1 MKVVDMEHKP
11 RVKGDAAIQH
21 RIGEK
26 IALDKKTDSGIKS
39 TARSV
44 GHDLKTGAA
53 NTIAAGQ
60 SAKATAAKIAANPV
74 VKAGGKVVSTTAL
87 AVDKAVGNVDIGVVQ
102 LAHKSLHIASGAVRL
117 GGKTVKVAV
126 TSPVKAVKLTKTIA
140 QKIKL
145 LKQRKHRLKVKTSG
159 LFKAM
164 SAACITKKY
173 VVKPAF
179 KLTKSGVKKGGA
191 VADTVIQN
199 IGGDDTVRFA
209 KSAYNVTKTAAK
221 VGAKTT
227 VKGVTTT
234 GKIGRTLL
242 TKRGRRGLVTNVK
255 RRIKNIVT
263 APRRVVRNVKN
274 AVNNTVRAAKFAAR
288 LTANIAKLAARAVAK
303 FAQLIAST
311 APWSLIAIGIFVLI
325 IIIPNVFT
333 ALVADDDADNN
344 AGLVS
349 ADGDNAELLE
359 NMGKLD
365 TLFAEAVAE
374 NITEPLKSTVTSFCD
389 EDADPPNIIV
399 FNGGDEVYPA
409 SKQTVNSQI
418 DDYFSGSLSSDRF
431 ASMLAALKVFR
442 SREADKIIPEEGSAE
457 SENEESSTEF
467 EKGELPKMFTKDD
480 FKTFI
485 GTVNGNTC
493 GYGDTFFIK
502 TTVTVGGQT
511 CPDEN
516 CRTDY
521 CEDVEDCES
530 PETDG
535 EGKKYCP
542 GHEYCDNDHK
552 KMTVTLKT
560 VEEYYTDKGIPEIY
574 NFDEEEIVLYD
585 KYKEYLD
592 LLIEDAKDP
601 FTPSAESLPDGGASV
616 DFDTSYESADLSVSS
631 SNTALLILLVI
642 GIIAFGIRK
651 RGG

>member
-1 MKVVDMEHKP
+1 MEHNIG
-11 RVKGDAAIQH
+11 VKGDATIQH
-21 RIGEK
+21 GIGEK
-26 IALDKKTDSGIKS
+26 VSLSKKTDSGIKS

-44 GHDLKTGAA
+44 AHDFKTGAA
-53 NTIAAGQ
+53 
-60 SAKATAAKIAANPV
+60 AKIVANPV

-87 AVDKAVGNVDIGVVQ
+87 TVDKVVGNVDIGVVQ

-164 SAACITKKY
+164 RAAYITKKY

-209 KSAYNVTKTAAK
+209 KSAYNVTGTAAK

-227 VKGVTTT
+227 VKGVKTT

-255 RRIKNIVT
+255 RRIKNIIT
-263 APRRVVRNVKN
+263 APGRAARNVKN
-274 AVNNTVRAAKFAAR
+274 AVHNTARVAKFAAR
-288 LTANIAKLAARAVAK
+288 LVAKAVAK
-303 FAQLIAST
+303 VAQLIAST
-311 APWSLIAIGIFVLI
+311 APWSLMAISIFVLML
-325 IIIPNVFT
+325 IIPSVFS
-333 ALVADDDADNN
+333 ALVADDEADNN

-349 ADGDNAELLE
+349 ADGDNEELLE
-359 NMGKLD
+359 NMRKLNA
-365 TLFAEAVAE
+365 LFEEAVAE
-374 NITEPLKSTVTSFCD
+374 NITEPIKSTVTSFCD

-418 DDYFSGSLSSDRF
+418 DDYVSGSLSSDRF

-442 SREADKIIPEEGSAE
+442 LREADKIIPEESSAE

-480 FKTFI
+480 FKAFI

-493 GYGDTFFIK
+493 SYGDTFFIK
-502 TTVTVGGQT
+502 TTVTVSGQT
-511 CPDEN
+511 CPGKD
-516 CRTDY
+516 CRERT
-521 CEDVEDCES
+521 CNPGCKTRKKS
-530 PETDG
+530 DG
-535 EGKKYCP
+535 TTERYCP
-542 GHEYCDNDHK
+542 GHKYCDHDHK

-574 NFDEEEIVLYD
+574 NFDEDEIVSYD

-601 FTPSAESLPDGGASV
+601 FTPSPESQPDGSTSV
-616 DFDTSYESADLSVSS
+616 DYDTSYDHAGFKLGKSE
-631 SNTALLILLVI
+631 TALIIILVL
-642 GIIAFGIRK
+642 GMLAFIVRK

>member
-1 MKVVDMEHKP
+1 MKVVEMEHNIG
-11 RVKGDAAIQH
+11 VKGDATIQH
-21 RIGEK
+21 SIGEK
-26 IALDKKTDSGIKS
+26 VSLSKKTESGIKS

-74 VKAGGKVVSTTAL
+74 VKAGGKVVSMTAL

-164 SAACITKKY
+164 RAAYITKKY

-191 VADTVIQN
+191 IADTVIQN

-209 KSAYNVTKTAAK
+209 KSAYNITSTATK

-227 VKGVTTT
+227 VKGVKTT

-242 TKRGRRGLVTNVK
+242 TKRGRRGLVTNVQ
-255 RRIKNIVT
+255 RRLKNIIT
-263 APRRVVRNVKN
+263 APGRAARNVKN

-288 LTANIAKLAARAVAK
+288 LAANIAKLAAQAVAK
-303 FAQLIAST
+303 LAQLIAST
-311 APWSLIAIGIFVLI
+311 APWSLIAIGIFVLML
-325 IIIPNVFT
+325 IIPSVFT

-374 NITEPLKSTVTSFCD
+374 NITEPLKNTVTSFCGETD
-389 EDADPPNIIV
+389 DPQNIIV
-399 FNGGDEVYPA
+399 FNGTTYYPA
-409 SKQTVNSQI
+409 SGKGTTINSSI
-418 DDYFSGSLSSDRF
+418 EAYVTGSLSSDRF

-442 SREADKIIPEEGSAE
+442 LRETGERPEESETSESSDE
-457 SENEESSTEF
+457 SEM
-467 EKGELPKMFTKDD
+467 GEYPKMFTKDD

-493 GYGDTFFIK
+493 GYGVTFFIK
-502 TTVTVGGQT
+502 TTSSVGGQT
-511 CPDEN
+511 CPGSN
-516 CRTDY
+516 CKERT
-521 CEDVEDCES
+521 CNPGCKTRTVN
-530 PETDG
+530 
-535 EGKKYCP
+535 GKKELYCP
-542 GHEYCDNDHK
+542 GHKYCDHDHT

-560 VEEYYTDKGIPEIY
+560 VEEYYTGKGIPEIY

-592 LLIEDAKDP
+592 SVIEDAKDP
-601 FTPSAESLPDGGASV
+601 FTPSPNSLPDGSTSV
-616 DFDTSYESADLSVSS
+616 DYDTSYEPADFSVSS